1 MICCQI
7 LTEMGFCNPHAW
19 QFALYANNGTRQS
32 GYYTVW
38 QNLNAPGYVNIRG
51 SKDDNILMVTVT
63 YKESERIER
72 MLDTDVAKEIVDV
85 LQTMF
90 PKINVPMPIDILV
103 PRWRNNPLFRGSY
116 SNWPIGMLT
125 EHHDNM
131 RAPLPQQSAQ
141 PRLWF
146 AGEAMSQDYYG
157 YLHGAWIE
165 GQKTARKIMDC
176 ISKACKTQVYFEY
189 VTGCQGTAKP
199 TFRFQ
204 RQQDG
209 Y

>member
-1 MICCQI
+1 M
-7 LTEMGFCNPHAW
+7 
-19 QFALYANNGTRQS
+19 
-32 GYYTVW
+32 W
-38 QNLNAPGYVNIRG
+38 QNLNAPGYVSICG
-51 SKDDNILMVTVT
+51 SKNDNILMVTVT

-72 MLDTDVAKEIVDV
+72 MLDVDVAKEVVDV
-85 LQTMF
+85 LQIMF
-90 PKINVPMPIDILV
+90 PKITVPMPIDILV
-103 PRWRNNPLFRGSY
+103 PRWRSNPLFRGTY
-116 SNWPIGMLT
+116 SNWPIGMLS

-131 RAPLPQQSAQ
+131 RAPLPQGSGSTATN

-165 GQKTARKIMDC
+165 GEKTARKIMDC
-176 ISKACKTQVYFEY
+176 MANVCEEQAYFEY
-189 VTGCQGTAKP
+189 VTGCQSTGP

-204 RQQDG
+204 RQDG